1 MTHENPASP
10 RIRALFVDMDGTLIG
25 PDERVSPGVR
35 RALQAAHAAGCSIIP
50 CTGRTRFTAQ
60 PIAEQL
66 GVPLG
71 YSVTANGAV
80 AQHLG
85 TEEVLHCVTI
95 SEQSAIEI
103 AREVYRLGVQVYL
116 YEDSVVYE
124 TSRSRAIYHPDMPVG
139 PWATPPR
146 YQPCPDLLERL
157 PFAPVSLA
165 AFGSRAQ
172 IHPLVPTLQERL
184 AGKVSLLQSGS
195 EHYWGIEIYATG
207 VNKATGAEVVM
218 RRLGV
223 AREEV
228 MAIGDHL
235 NDLHLI
241 EWAGTGVAMGNA
253 QPELLAIADHATASV
268 YEDGVARAIERFILS

>member
-1 MTHENPASP
+1 MTHTNPVSP

-25 PDERVSPGVR
+25 PDERVSPVVR
-35 RALQAAHAAGCSIIP
+35 RAIQAAHRAGCYVIP

-66 GVPLG
+66 GIPLG
-71 YSVTANGAV
+71 YAVTANGAV

-85 TEEVLHCVTI
+85 TEEIYLLSLL
-95 SEQSAIEI
+95 SEELALKI
-103 AREVYRLGVQVYL
+103 AREVYSLGAQIYL
-116 YEDSVVYE
+116 FEDSVVYDVE
-124 TSRSRAIYHPDMPVG
+124 RSRAIYHPDLPTG

-146 YQPCPDLLERL
+146 YQPCPDILERL
-157 PFAPVSLA
+157 PFMPVSLST
-165 AFGSRAQ
+165 FGSRAQ
-172 IHPLVPTLQERL
+172 IHPLASTLQERL
-184 AGKVSLLQSGS
+184 TGDVSIIQSGS
-195 EHYWGIEIYATG
+195 EHYWGIEIYANG
-207 VNKATGAEVVM
+207 VNKATGAEALTKH
-218 RRLGV
+218 LGI

-241 EWAGTGVAMGNA
+241 EWAGVGVAMHNA
-253 QPELLAIADHATASV
+253 QPELIAIADHLTASV